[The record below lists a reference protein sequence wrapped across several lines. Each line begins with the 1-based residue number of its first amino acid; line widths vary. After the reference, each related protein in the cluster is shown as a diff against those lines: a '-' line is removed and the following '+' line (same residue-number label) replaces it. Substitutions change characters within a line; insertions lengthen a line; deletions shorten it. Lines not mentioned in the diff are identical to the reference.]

1 MIDKF
6 IELIESR
13 VDDEEKKEGLIGFA
27 KDAKEDPRKE
37 EALEKFMEQ
46 YRHEDGTKCKV
57 VIGKDTRRSSYM
69 FEYALV
75 AGLTAS
81 GADAY

>member
-1 MIDKF
+1 MMIDKF

-46 YRHEDGTKCKV
+46 YRHEDGTY
-57 VIGKDTRRSSYM
+57 DPLM
-69 FEYALV
+69 FEVEPYELFDFFNDMFN
-75 AGLTAS
+75 GEE
-81 GADAY
+81 

>member
-1 MIDKF
+1 MMIDKF

-46 YRHEDGTKCKV
+46 YRHEDETY
-57 VIGKDTRRSSYM
+57 DPLM
-69 FEYALV
+69 FEVEPYELFDFFNDMF
-75 AGLTAS
+75 S
-81 GADAY
+81 GEE